1 MALKLTIL
9 SEQRE
14 QLGALSSIV
23 LGVRGGGFGR
33 ASDNDWVL
41 PDPLR
46 YLSAHHA
53 RVQFKNGSYL
63 LLDTST
69 NGVYVNEGSAPI
81 GRRGT
86 YPLRHGDILR
96 FGNYQVSVSIDVE
109 PANEAAEASSIFP
122 VTAQPFTTQP
132 VLGRSDIGAS
142 LEVRD
147 LLKG

>member
-1 MALKLTIL
+1 MAFFARSGYSGSPAGLLYVLSVSLMALKLTIL
-9 SEQRE
+9 SDQRE

-23 LGVRGGGFGR
+23 LGVGGGGIGR

-41 PDPLR
+41 PDPMR

-53 RVQFKNGSYL
+53 RVQFKNGAYL

-69 NGVYVNEGSAPI
+69 NGVYVNDESAPI

-86 YPLRHGDILR
+86 HLLRHGDILR

-109 PANEAAEASSIFP
+109 PGQE
-122 VTAQPFTTQP
+122 
-132 VLGRSDIGAS
+132 
-142 LEVRD
+142 
-147 LLKG
+147 